1 MYKYI
6 EIIRD
11 EDSLVIKRINV
22 SAKHKQTVTKIFNQ
36 TLNKTNTKLFSVKI
50 NSYINKMPIMD
61 NPYND
66 ENNGQ

>member
-11 EDSLVIKRINV
+11 EDTLVIKRIDV
-22 SAKHKQTVTKIFNQ
+22 SGKHKQTITKIFNQ

-61 NPYND
+61 NPYNEEYD
-66 ENNGQ
+66 GN